1 MINSAQI
8 GQQKNRAVSTGQ
20 MACRS
25 IKEKFSSTTW
35 SGGHHY
41 VHILWNLVAVL
52 CLLKTKSFVQGWI
65 LQWADMTKIQAWDGR
80 VSDENIE
87 LAIACLQQY
96 DKIVKLW
103 EILYFILLLSY

>member
-1 MINSAQI
+1 MEPR
-8 GQQKNRAVSTGQ
+8 GRAVL
-20 MACRS
+20 A
-25 IKEKFSSTTW
+25 ENKFFSARLDIVVSR
-35 SGGHHY
+35 
-41 VHILWNLVAVL
+41 I
-52 CLLKTKSFVQGWI
+52 
-65 LQWADMTKIQAWDGR
+65 ADMTKIQAWDGR